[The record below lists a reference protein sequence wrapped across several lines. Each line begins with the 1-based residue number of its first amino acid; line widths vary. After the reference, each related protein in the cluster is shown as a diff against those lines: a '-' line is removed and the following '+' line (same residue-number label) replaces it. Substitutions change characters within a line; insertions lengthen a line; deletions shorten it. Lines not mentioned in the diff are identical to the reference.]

1 MGVTDHFNINTEQL
15 NVAGDRLLD
24 MSGRLG
30 EASGRLKL
38 LQGEDEIHGN
48 KLADAVAKFHE
59 SWQQNRDDEKQN
71 IQKLG
76 NLSHDIAGKA
86 ENVDSLIE
94 FGMEELSKRINELN
108 TPGEK

>member
-48 KLADAVAKFHE
+48 KLADAVAKFHDA
-59 SWQQNRDDEKQN
+59 WLQNRDDEKQN

-94 FGMEELSKRINELN
+94 FGMEELSKRI
-108 TPGEK
+108 K

>member
-30 EASGRLKL
+30 DASGRLKL

-59 SWQQNRDDEKQN
+59 SWKQNRDDEKQN
-71 IQKLG
+71 IQK
-76 NLSHDIAGKA
+76 
-86 ENVDSLIE
+86 
-94 FGMEELSKRINELN
+94 
-108 TPGEK
+108 